1 MKWSLKQKTW
11 IFIILFTTIT
21 IFTIVILTNYL
32 YEQFY
37 IENQV
42 EQLKARGDSLEEVYY
57 EEEENDKEEFH
68 RFIVFMS
75 RCAAA
80 QIVYDDSD
88 EVINGSIPRTIPLL
102 DEESRL
108 TEEEMIKFKEDE
120 TLILTRSGSEE
131 DYLIIM
137 NPLLNED
144 DLIESAI
151 IISTPVTAAFAP
163 FQSLRAIL
171 FVGLAIAFL
180 VIVFVLNKVANY
192 VINPIEKMI
201 YASKFMSK
209 GDFTKKI
216 EVENKD
222 EIGDLAASFNYMSTS
237 LAEADLKKQ
246 EFLGNVSHEL
256 RTPLSYLKGYSEV
269 LIEQKQKGEP
279 LDTKYIEKIHSE
291 GSRMESL
298 VHDLL
303 DLARLE
309 GDKYPM
315 TLAPIPF
322 AQLVEDVV
330 ERMTLESKKRGM
342 DIRMDLNNDAIINGD
357 EKRMEQVVINL
368 VENAI
373 RYAQNGKYVDL
384 IMDIKE
390 TNAILQVIDY
400 GEGIPK
406 EALEKLTERFYRVDR
421 SRSRSSGGTGL
432 GLTIV
437 KEIVKKHNGSLT
449 FESKLGKGMIVSVI
463 LPLFEE

>member
-1 MKWSLKQKTW
+1 M
-11 IFIILFTTIT
+11 
-21 IFTIVILTNYL
+21 FTIVLLTNYL

-42 EQLKARGDSLEEVYY
+42 NQLKARGDSLEEVYY
-57 EEEENDKEEFH
+57 EEEENNKEEFH

-80 QIVYDDSD
+80 QIVYDDSV
-88 EVINGSIPRTIPLL
+88 EVINGTIPSDIPLL

-108 TEEEMIKFKEDE
+108 TEEEMIKFEEDE
-120 TLILTRSGSEE
+120 TLILTRSGIDK

-137 NPLLNED
+137 NPLLND
-144 DLIESAI
+144 DDVVESAI
-151 IISTPVTAAFAP
+151 VISTPVTAAFAP
-163 FQSLRAIL
+163 FQSLRGIL

-192 VINPIEKMI
+192 VIKPIEKMI

-209 GDFTKKI
+209 GDFSKKI
-216 EVENKD
+216 DVENND
-222 EIGDLAASFNYMSTS
+222 EIGELATSFNYMSTS
-237 LAEADLKKQ
+237 LAEADMKKQ

-269 LIEQKQKGEP
+269 LLEQKENGEP

-291 GSRMESL
+291 GSRMENL

-330 ERMTLESKKRGM
+330 ERMSLEAKKRGM
-342 DIRMDLNNDAIINGD
+342 EIRLDLNNDTIINGD

-373 RYAQNGKYVDL
+373 RYGKHGEYVDL
-384 IMDIKE
+384 MMDIKE
-390 TNAILQVIDY
+390 DKAILKVIDY
-400 GEGIPK
+400 GEGLPK
-406 EALEKLTERFYRVDR
+406 DALDKLTERFYRLDR

-449 FESKLGKGMIVSVI
+449 FESEVGKGMIVSVI
-463 LPLFEE
+463 LPLFEG